1 MKKTIRGFRVE
12 CESDVKKGADHL
24 AYTLSYDEAY
34 SFFKAARRSG
44 QIKFED
50 RAGRNFTLIAK
61 VYGSFELKKR
71 KTGWF

>member
-1 MKKTIRGFRVE
+1 MKTIRGFRVE
-12 CESDVKKGADHL
+12 CESGVEKGADHL

-34 SFFKAARRSG
+34 SLFKAAERTG
-44 QIKFED
+44 KIKFED

-61 VYGSFELKKR
+61 LDGSFELKKR